1 MTHTWEDLVPWH
13 YECGMRLCDFCN
25 ERAEDHDDADRSL
38 CIEAHQIALSVAPCP
53 NPNCMAGEVC
63 EPCHTCGITLR
74 ALCPVHDPESTT
86 KDDPDCVTACDS
98 CAGRGTVANT
108 SGGPTDCEACGG
120 SGVIRHG

>member
-53 NPNCMAGEVC
+53 NPNCMAGEVWAGDRLTTC
-63 EPCHTCGITLR
+63 SICHG
-74 ALCPVHDPESTT
+74 DTT
-86 KDDPDCVTACDS
+86 VPA
-98 CAGRGTVANT
+98 
-108 SGGPTDCEACGG
+108 
-120 SGVIRHG
+120 